1 MAKLNLNQF
10 KENANKI
17 IQEKATQGLFAES
30 QNRLITLELEMLK
43 ANPFPIRLNNSSFET
58 LCESIEKFGQLEPII
73 ICKVQNSYQILD
85 GHARKNAL
93 EQTGAESA
101 LCMEI
106 SISKNEAMYSPFLL
120 NDGRGLDSF
129 EKAYYL
135 ERLRTSGKT
144 PKEIQKN
151 LAIDVEDFPLYN
163 FEYNLLEIMQNNP
176 ALEYGNLLEIS
187 TIEDEA
193 LRDETL
199 DHIVQ
204 KLINQQEISHYLLKV
219 KETVIGA
226 KFLLKNDGVKMKKSG
241 HKISMDFD
249 ERNLSEAD
257 IKRVYAFM
265 TSF

>member
-17 IQEKATQGLFAES
+17 IQEKATQGLFSES
-30 QNRLITLELEMLK
+30 QNRLITLELEMLE
-43 ANPFPIRLNNSSFET
+43 ANPFPIRLNNAAFET
-58 LCESIEKFGQLEPII
+58 LCESLETFGQLEPII
-73 ICKVQNSYQILD
+73 ICKVKNSYQILD
-85 GHARKNAL
+85 GHARKKAL
-93 EQTGAESA
+93 EQNGAESA

-106 SISKNEAMYSPFLL
+106 SISQNEAKYYPFLL
-120 NDGRGLDSF
+120 NDGKGLDNF

-135 ERLRTSGKT
+135 DRLRSSGKT
-144 PKEIQKN
+144 EKEIQKN
-151 LAIDVEDFPLYN
+151 LAIDVADFSLYN
-163 FEYNLLEIMQNNP
+163 FEYNLLDILQNN
-176 ALEYGNLLEIS
+176 AAIEYSHLLEIS
-187 TIEDEA
+187 TIEDET

-204 KLINQQEISHYLLKV
+204 KLINQREISNYLLKV
-219 KETVIGA
+219 KETIIGS
-226 KFLLKNDGVKMKKSG
+226 KFLLKNEGVKIKKSA

-249 ERNLSEAD
+249 ARNLSEAD